1 MKPAVYF
8 AAALGL
14 AVFCAP
20 AAPKMATAYDGLM
33 SGSSTSDGYDGL
45 LAPAQPSSRGNN
57 RGAQEPPGYEG
68 LVPGSVPQRPVEQ
81 PDTDND
87 ATRPATA
94 ATPPATLRNPAR
106 PATGNNR
113 AAPAQTTRADLPM
126 TPRPGRLKT
135 GPISSAEQLLMLAS
149 LNGKRLDL
157 SKMAENVKP
166 SPGMFGLKN
175 PTLPRINGMAST
187 EFLAKNQIDKI
198 MGALNN
204 PALSAEQRQM
214 VAKQGYQQLLVFADG
229 VMTRRTVPDE
239 VFLKMGMPQSLLA
252 EEKDANERALTRY
265 EEAFKILRPMQ

>member
-1 MKPAVYF
+1 VKPAVYF

-20 AAPKMATAYDGLM
+20 AAPKPAVAYDGLM
-33 SGSSTSDGYDGL
+33 SGSSTSEGYDGL
-45 LAPAQPSSRGNN
+45 LAPTQPGGRKSSRG
-57 RGAQEPPGYEG
+57 ADEPPGYDG
-68 LVPGSVPQRPVEQ
+68 LVPGSVPQRPVE
-81 PDTDND
+81 PEADND
-87 ATRPATA
+87 TAPKRPSTA
-94 ATPPATLRNPAR
+94 ATPPAGQSPAVR
-106 PATGNNR
+106 PAATTR
-113 AAPAQTTRADLPM
+113 APAQTARPELPM

-157 SKMAENVKP
+157 SKIADNVKP

-175 PTLPRINGMAST
+175 PTLPRINGMASM

-204 PALSAEQRQM
+204 PALSAEQRQK
-214 VAKQGYQQLLVFADG
+214 VAQQGYQQLLVFADG

-239 VFLKMGMPQSLLA
+239 VFLKMGMPESLLA
-252 EEKDANERALTRY
+252 EEKDANERALARY